1 MSDISVVV
9 ANQGKTGGLETCNV
23 YLLNVPVFFA
33 KVHAPQKKFNSE
45 EKEYGVTVFIDEVT
59 KDKLL
64 DEVLV
69 NKTFAK
75 VGVDKTTKPPRR
87 IKFPLSS
94 QADEGKTNYDAVD
107 GMFGFTVAKAEFS
120 KAGKRM
126 FVNVVDAAGEKFT
139 ADIGNGSICSLKL
152 FGYRNQDGQLV
163 VSLDTVK
170 VVEHVPYEGGTS
182 DGTVTDD
189 VLGVKYTPNRS
200 SQSEAPAGQEA
211 PKADE
216 KPQATRAAKP
226 AAKKAEQQDQ
236 YDQDIPF

>member
-33 KVHAPQKKFNSE
+33 KVHVPQKKFQAE
-45 EKEYGVTVFIDEVT
+45 EKEYGVTVFIDEAT

-64 DEVLV
+64 DEVMV
-69 NKTFAK
+69 NKTFAQ
-75 VGVDKTTKPPRR
+75 VGKDKTSKPPRR

-94 QADEGKTNYDAVD
+94 QAEEGKTHYDAVD

-120 KAGKRM
+120 KGGKRM

-170 VVEHVPYEGGTS
+170 VVEHVPYEGGGS
-182 DGTVTDD
+182 GDGTVSDD
-189 VLGVKYTPNRS
+189 ILGVKYVPNRAPAE
-200 SQSEAPAGQEA
+200 EAPQEAA
-211 PKADE
+211 PKAAAG
-216 KPQATRAAKP
+216 KPVAKAAP
-226 AAKKAEQQDQ
+226 APADDQ
-236 YDQDIPF
+236 FDDDIPF

>member
-33 KVHAPQKKFNSE
+33 KVHAPQKKFQSE
-45 EKEYGVTVFIDEVT
+45 EKEYGVTVFIDEAT

-64 DEVLV
+64 DEVMV
-69 NKTFAK
+69 NKTFAQ
-75 VGVDKTTKPPRR
+75 VGKDKTSKPPRR

-94 QADEGKTNYDAVD
+94 QAEEGKTNYDAVE

-126 FVNVVDAAGEKFT
+126 FVNVVDEAGEKFT

-170 VVEHVPYEGGTS
+170 VVKHVPYEGGGS
-182 DGTVTDD
+182 GDGTVSDD
-189 VLGVKYTPNRS
+189 ILGVKYVPNRAPAE
-200 SQSEAPAGQEA
+200 EAPQEAA
-211 PKADE
+211 PKAAAG
-216 KPQATRAAKP
+216 KPVAKP
-226 AAKKAEQQDQ
+226 APAPADDQ
-236 YDQDIPF
+236 FDDDIPF